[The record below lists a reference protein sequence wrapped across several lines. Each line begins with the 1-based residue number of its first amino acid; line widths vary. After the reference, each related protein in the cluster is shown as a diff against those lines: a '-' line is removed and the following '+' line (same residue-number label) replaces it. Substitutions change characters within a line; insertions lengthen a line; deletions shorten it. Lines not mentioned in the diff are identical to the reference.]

1 MCTSVEAV
9 MSSVALQETQPLLV
23 SRTQAV
29 TELAVEWTTAMHFLH
44 KASWKSNCCVSTR
57 IQKLCSIAS
66 FIAISRQDRHLL
78 LASNIVVSKVSCIKC
93 MGHAGA
99 KERNLRC
106 NRQPRTAT
114 KAETLM
120 INKNRLR
127 ILLYHNMR
135 ALPHESSHLPF

>member
-1 MCTSVEAV
+1 MWHCKRHSHCWCHAHK
-9 MSSVALQETQPLLV
+9 PLLNWQLNGQLQC
-23 SRTQAV
+23 T
-29 TELAVEWTTAMHFLH
+29 FLH